1 MFSGERPI
9 TRNSEIPETKTTSAV
24 ATVDPSTAGTKRV
37 NTKRGSSV
45 RRKHWGGKTFRFSPS
60 SFRLGSNFSLR
71 RFSITEGAFIFSLA
85 YIASKLLGV
94 VRQVMFNALFGTGP
108 EATAYYAAFR
118 LPDTIFNLI
127 AGGALISAFVPIFLS
142 YDTQRGER
150 EAWRLASLVFNV
162 LLVGLTT
169 LVLLAEIVVP
179 AFVTKLLVPGLPPFE
194 QNLTI
199 TLTRIML
206 LHSLILGLGSVATAI
221 LNSRRQFLRPAL
233 SIAIY
238 DVGLIGGLVVSFA
251 IPRVGIYGPS
261 FGVLVSAIMQVGILI
276 PALAKQGVRYSF
288 LWDLK
293 HPGLHEILGLL
304 IPNMI
309 GVSIG
314 SIGVIFDTAIASY
327 LPDKASIPA
336 IANAVMLF
344 GLPSVFLAQAVSQSL
359 LPQITMHATYGRYM
373 RMSLTILKIVGG
385 AVLLCIPAAFILY
398 FLGKPT
404 IHIFFQH
411 GAFTEHSSALTSM
424 ALFGYAVGLPGL
436 TANVLLVTCFY
447 ALKDARTP
455 LFTGIVTFVVRIALL
470 LLLFHLLTG
479 RYSILTI
486 PLATSI
492 TSTAESVCLSLI
504 LFVRLR
510 RKIRTDKGW
519 QRLKVR
525 RLEARASTGIVNV

>member
-1 MFSGERPI
+1 M
-9 TRNSEIPETKTTSAV
+9 
-24 ATVDPSTAGTKRV
+24 
-37 NTKRGSSV
+37 
-45 RRKHWGGKTFRFSPS
+45 
-60 SFRLGSNFSLR
+60 
-71 RFSITEGAFIFSLA
+71 A
-85 YIASKLLGV
+85 YIASKMLGI

-118 LPDTIFNLI
+118 LPDTLFNLI
-127 AGGALISAFVPIFLS
+127 AGGALIYAFVPIFLS

-162 LLVGLTT
+162 LLVSLTAFV
-169 LVLLAEIVVP
+169 LVAEIVAP

-194 QNLTI
+194 QALTI

-206 LHSLILGLGSVATAI
+206 LHSLILGLGTVATAI

-238 DVGLIGGLVVSFA
+238 DLGLIGGLLVSFA
-251 IPRVGIYGPS
+251 IPGVGIYGPT
-261 FGVLVSAIMQVGILI
+261 FGLLVSAILQVGILI
-276 PALAKQGVRYSF
+276 PALLKQGVRYSF
-288 LWDLK
+288 LWNLK

-304 IPNMI
+304 IPNLI

-314 SIGVIFDTAIASY
+314 SIGAIFDTAFASY

-344 GLPSVFLAQAVSQSL
+344 GLPSVLLATAVSQSL
-359 LPQITMHATYGRYM
+359 LPQITMQATFGRYK

-385 AVLLCIPAAFILY
+385 AVLLCIPAAIVLY
-398 FLGKPT
+398 IFGKPA
-404 IHIFFQH
+404 IHILFQH
-411 GAFTEHSSALTSM
+411 GKFTAHSSALTSM

-436 TANVLLVTCFY
+436 TANALLVTCFY

-455 LFTGIVTFVVRIALL
+455 LFTGIVTIVVRIALL

-479 RYSILTI
+479 RYTILAI
-486 PLATSI
+486 PLAASI
-492 TSTAESVCLSLI
+492 AGTAEAACLSLI
-504 LFVRLR
+504 LFLRLR
-510 RKIRTDKGW
+510 KKIRTDKGW
-519 QRLKVR
+519 LRLKTR
-525 RLEARASTGIVNV
+525 RLHDPRTPVEVPL